1 MHADMPITLFNANN
15 TKKTRQHYQKES
27 KQVLRKISLLKLQSF
42 KLPNPTLPNFV
53 DCRNIDQYLMYL
65 PILVLDRIL
74 LVHYKIKVLY
84 ICIFTLG

>member
-53 DCRNIDQYLMYL
+53 DCRNIDQY
-65 PILVLDRIL
+65 PILYLVKIL

-84 ICIFTLG
+84 ICIFTLS